1 MFDEGGGVYTANLP
15 TPASGATAYMI
26 ELTFRV
32 RSVDCRSAER
42 LLCKPRW
49 GGVFVKH
56 AGTARIVASSWEF
69 SGPGRIIR

>member
-32 RSVDCRSAER
+32 RSVDCRSA
-42 LLCKPRW
+42 
-49 GGVFVKH
+49 
-56 AGTARIVASSWEF
+56 
-69 SGPGRIIR
+69 